1 MKSEFTTPDPIRKI
15 DLLLFTFKVT
25 KRFTI
30 SFLIFFF
37 NLLFFYFN
45 NMDLLF
51 EFGFSVVLYMSERD
65 SNFRLS

>member
-1 MKSEFTTPDPIRKI
+1 MKSEFTNTDPIRKI

-25 KRFTI
+25 KKFTT
-30 SFLIFFF
+30 SFLIFF

-45 NMDLLF
+45 NVDLLF
-51 EFGFSVVLYMSERD
+51 EFGFSVVLYTSERD